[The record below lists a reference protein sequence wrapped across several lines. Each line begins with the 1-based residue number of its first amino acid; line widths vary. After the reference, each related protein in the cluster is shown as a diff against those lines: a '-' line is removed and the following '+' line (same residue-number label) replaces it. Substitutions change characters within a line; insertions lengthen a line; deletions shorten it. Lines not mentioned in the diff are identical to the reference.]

1 MSARQTR
8 PLFSFLVGSLRALW
22 TSQPAERTPSIA
34 IEVVS
39 RSGSRAKIGIPL
51 HSRLPLQSVIKLS
64 QSSSEFSQGIRD
76 YQRQDGR
83 RLRVERCGLGT
94 LLHLSPRDG
103 FSNLRTAQRA
113 VVFSRGR
120 DVARIVEPPLEEV
133 PPQDVVLAYAA
144 ADDHRAGAL
153 GPVDEV
159 REVVLVLDDIYP
171 EVPVLLC
178 EEPELAPH
186 RAVHDSRHKDWNVL
200 SARSAQK
207 RVVRIE
213 DLSQLSTE
221 FTAAE
226 APSSSGIQAGEGRL
240 DLSFYQ
246 GAVVVEPEE
255 EVTQPVIPLPV
266 QLPVVHLEVSV
277 IVGSIRPGDIVVE
290 RSAGGHYD
298 IDESLIHHLHEDSAK
313 TRRNGCG
320 GGGEEHR
327 APRVAP
333 HPDNH

>member
-1 MSARQTR
+1 M
-8 PLFSFLVGSLRALW
+8 
-22 TSQPAERTPSIA
+22 A

-51 HSRLPLQSVIKLS
+51 LSRLPLQSVIKLS

-83 RLRVERCGLGT
+83 RLCVQRCCLRT

-103 FSNLRTAQRA
+103 LSDLCAAQRA
-113 VVFSRGR
+113 VVLNRGR
-120 DVARIVEPPLEEV
+120 DVAGVIEPPLEEV

-186 RAVHDSRHKDWNVL
+186 CAVHDSRHEDRDFL

-213 DLSQLSTE
+213 DLSQLPTE

-226 APSSSGIQAGEGRL
+226 APSSSRIQAGEGGP

-246 GAVVVEPEE
+246 GGGVVGQGEGGPP
-255 EVTQPVIPLPV
+255 PVVPPPLPA
-266 QLPVVHLEVSV
+266 PVRHLEVSV
-277 IVGSIRPGDIVVE
+277 IVVGVRPGDVVVE
-290 RSAGGHYD
+290 RPGGGSNDTARPPVHLFL
-298 IDESLIHHLHEDSAK
+298 ESPARA
-313 TRRNGCG
+313 RRN
-320 GGGEEHR
+320 R
-327 APRVAP
+327 R
-333 HPDNH
+333 

>member
-1 MSARQTR
+1 MTARKML
-8 PLFSFLVGSLRALW
+8 PICSSPVGSLRTLK
-22 TSQPAERTPSIA
+22 TTPTAERTPSMA

-51 HSRLPLQSVIKLS
+51 LSRLPLQSVIKLS

-83 RLRVERCGLGT
+83 RLCVQCCCLRT

-103 FSNLRTAQRA
+103 LSDLCAAQRA
-113 VVFSRGR
+113 VVLNSGR
-120 DVARIVEPPLEEV
+120 DVAGVIEPPLEEV

-186 RAVHDSRHKDWNVL
+186 CAVHDSRHEDRDFL

-213 DLSQLSTE
+213 DLSQLPTE

-226 APSSSGIQAGEGRL
+226 APSSSRIQSGEEGL

-246 GAVVVEPEE
+246 GAVVVEREE
-255 EVTQPVIPLPV
+255 EVPQPVIPLPV
-266 QLPVVHLEVSV
+266 QLPVVQLEVSA
-277 IVGSIRPGDIVVE
+277 IVVGVRPGDVVVQ
-290 RSAGGHYD
+290 RP
-298 IDESLIHHLHEDSAK
+298 
-313 TRRNGCG
+313 G
-320 GGGEEHR
+320 GGFHYNGQPPLSPLPQE
-327 APRVAP
+327 PP
-333 HPDNH
+333 

>member
-1 MSARQTR
+1 M
-8 PLFSFLVGSLRALW
+8 
-22 TSQPAERTPSIA
+22 A
-34 IEVVS
+34 IEVGS

-51 HSRLPLQSVIKLS
+51 LSRPPLQSVIKLS
-64 QSSSEFSQGIRD
+64 QSSSEFSQGIRH

-83 RLRVERCGLGT
+83 RLRVERCCLRT
-94 LLHLSPRDG
+94 LLHLSPRNG

-120 DVARIVEPPLEEV
+120 DVAGVIEPPLEEV

-213 DLSQLSTE
+213 DLSQLPTE

-226 APSSSGIQAGEGRL
+226 APSSSGIQAGEEGL

-246 GAVVVEPEE
+246 GAVVVEREE
-255 EVTQPVIPLPV
+255 EVPQPMIPLPV
-266 QLPVVHLEVSV
+266 QPPVVHLEVSV
-277 IVGSIRPGDIVVE
+277 IVVSIRPGDIVVE

-298 IDESLIHHLHEDSAK
+298 IDSPLFTIFTRTPPRPVATGAAGQERKLSPPRGRALRATYSRPPPQRLPPSA
-313 TRRNGCG
+313 
-320 GGGEEHR
+320 
-327 APRVAP
+327 PQP
-333 HPDNH
+333 YLLSP

>member
-1 MSARQTR
+1 M
-8 PLFSFLVGSLRALW
+8 
-22 TSQPAERTPSIA
+22 A

-39 RSGSRAKIGIPL
+39 RSGSRAKIGVPL
-51 HSRLPLQSVIKLS
+51 LSRLPLQSVIKVSELS
-64 QSSSEFSQGIRD
+64 PEFCQGVRD
-76 YQRQDGR
+76 YQRQYGC
-83 RLRVERCGLGT
+83 RLRVECCCLRG

-120 DVARIVEPPLEEV
+120 DVAGVIEPPLEEV

-144 ADDHRAGAL
+144 ADDYRAGAL

-171 EVPVLLC
+171 KVPVLLC

-200 SARSAQK
+200 STRSAQK

-213 DLSQLSTE
+213 DLSQLPTE

-226 APSSSGIQAGEGRL
+226 APSSSRIQAGEEGL

-246 GAVVVEPEE
+246 GAVVVEREE
-255 EVTQPVIPLPV
+255 EVPQPMIPLPV
-266 QLPVVHLEVSV
+266 QPPVVHLEVSV
-277 IVGSIRPGDIVVE
+277 VVVSVRPGDVVVE
-290 RSAGGHYD
+290 RPGGGYND
-298 IDESLIHHLHEDSAK
+298 IDEPLVHHLHEDPAK

-320 GGGEEHR
+320 WEGEKLR
-327 APRVAP
+327 AP
-333 HPDNH
+333 

>member
-1 MSARQTR
+1 MTARKML
-8 PLFSFLVGSLRALW
+8 PICSSPVGSLRTLK
-22 TSQPAERTPSIA
+22 TTPTAERTPSMA

-51 HSRLPLQSVIKLS
+51 LSRLPLQSVIKLS
-64 QSSSEFSQGIRD
+64 QSSSEFSQGIRH

-83 RLRVERCGLGT
+83 RLRVERCCLRT
-94 LLHLSPRDG
+94 LLPLSPRDVL
-103 FSNLRTAQRA
+103 SDLCAAQRA
-113 VVFSRGR
+113 VVLNRGR
-120 DVARIVEPPLEEV
+120 DVAGVIEPPLEEV

-186 RAVHDSRHKDWNVL
+186 CAVHDSRHEDRDFL

-207 RVVRIE
+207 RVARIE
-213 DLSQLSTE
+213 DLSQLPTE

-226 APSSSGIQAGEGRL
+226 APSSSRIQAAAGGV
-240 DLSFYQ
+240 DLSFYH
-246 GAVVVEPEE
+246 GAVLVEREGAGAH
-255 EVTQPVIPLPV
+255 PVIPLPL
-266 QLPVVHLEVSV
+266 QAPVVHLEVSV
-277 IVGSIRPGDIVVE
+277 IVVGVRPGDVVVE
-290 RSAGGHYD
+290 SPGGGYYD
-298 IDESLIHHLHEDSAK
+298 IDEPLVHHLHEDAAK
-313 TRRNGCG
+313 SRRNGCG
-320 GGGEEHR
+320 WEGEKLR
-327 APRVAP
+327 AL
-333 HPDNH
+333 